1 MTLSPSGG
9 DNLFHIGNYIAWTHK
24 GYIAYLIIKCYNI
37 MFKLTLLTIL
47 MLSGAFAFVNVD
59 LQPKKNQH
67 TQKID
72 ERPQENDV
80 LNFSYNMNILQYQQ
94 MQDGFEKSEL
104 PDYKQFKFVP
114 QKQRMRVKG
123 SLNREGT
130 PYIDINIIEKSNR
143 PWIKLPNEN
152 VESGQKISRVVMDGN
167 RVRSFDER
175 GNKMLDIAYKGSAH
189 KELVESI
196 LGRIDPQDNFVKF
209 IQDAMS
215 SGKKVTETES
225 AIAVEFEDQDHKITL
240 LFDKETG
247 LPVLSKIL
255 SEKEIIRINFTFEC
269 INGKY
274 VLVVQRTS
282 VVKKDT
288 APGEP
293 LIEFISLVS
302 LDDISINY

>member
-1 MTLSPSGG
+1 
-9 DNLFHIGNYIAWTHK
+9 
-24 GYIAYLIIKCYNI
+24 